1 MTKRTLIIGLCL
13 AVMPAYAQEAPPSQ
27 NKSLSE
33 LFGQKKTKF
42 LPVHQAFGVNARQD
56 GDVLSVAFKVTP
68 EHYVYQDKLAL
79 VLPDGVTASAW
90 QFDKTPT
97 MIDDPTFGQV
107 AVFEEDVVA
116 SVVLMSDKEM
126 TAPVGIKWQGCA
138 KAGLCYPPETL
149 TTHVAIHAKK
159 TTPDLPSD
167 VSWVGVPAVLP
178 QTESSHQDT
187 PAPPFPQETAPAT
200 TEAPPSPL
208 VQLSDTSPVPPEMMG
223 GDGFGLSSDLEPLPS
238 VFDVGQNDGTL
249 DHQERVHELTAPD
262 ITVNHTLSDKPT
274 DPFGMTKRPVVAVG
288 LLFLLGLLLALTPCV
303 YPMIPIVANI
313 VARHHATDAKQGLM
327 LSASYGMGVATAYG
341 LLGMIIAWFGQTLGL
356 INYLQNPYVLG
367 GFALVF
373 VVLALGMFDVVRLK
387 LPNAIAQTLQ
397 KKSQSADRHLGSMGG
412 SFLVGL
418 LSALVVSPCVSLP
431 MAGALSAVATTGN
444 APLGFVALFMLGL
457 GLSVPLV
464 VMGAMQGKFMP
475 KSGAWMASVKEF
487 CGLLLLAVA
496 VSLIERVW
504 SSGVVLVL
512 WAVWFSLF
520 AVWLYRLTVLPAKAM
535 SFLAFVWAVCL
546 MVGAGMGNTDAWRP
560 LAILAHST
568 LQNHRDLTVT
578 TLNELDD
585 ILAKNNKV
593 LVDVTATWCIECRI
607 MERTL
612 FTNRPSE
619 LSDYQ
624 VVKFDITNTTDDSR
638 ALLARYGLF
647 GPPALLIYHQG
658 QLKNVLLGETKRAD
672 FIHALIKL

>member
-1 MTKRTLIIGLCL
+1 MTKHALIIGLCL

-42 LPVHQAFGVNARQD
+42 LPVHQAFGVNAKQD
-56 GDVLSVAFKVTP
+56 GDVLSVVFRVTP

-107 AVFEEDVVA
+107 AVFEEDMVA
-116 SVVLMSDKEM
+116 SVVLTSDREI
-126 TAPVGIKWQGCA
+126 TAPIGIKWQGCA

-149 TTHVAIHAKK
+149 NANIAMHAKK
-159 TTPDLPSD
+159 TPVLPSDLPS
-167 VSWVGVPAVLP
+167 VSTPQAVV
-178 QTESSHQDT
+178 QTEPSYQDA
-187 PAPPFPQETAPAT
+187 PAPPNPQETPSAT
-200 TEAPPSPL
+200 TDIPPSPL
-208 VQLSDTSPVPPEMMG
+208 VQLSDVQTAPPEVMG
-223 GDGFGLSSDLEPLPS
+223 GDGFGLSNDPEPLPS
-238 VFDVGQNDGTL
+238 VFDMGQDDGTL
-249 DHQERVHELTAPD
+249 DREELAHEPTAPSAT
-262 ITVNHTLSDKPT
+262 INHTLTDKPT
-274 DPFGMTKRPVVAVG
+274 DPFGITKRPVVAVG

-313 VARHHATDAKQGLM
+313 VARHNATDAKQGLL
-327 LSASYGMGVATAYG
+327 LSASYGVGVATAYG
-341 LLGMIIAWFGQTLGL
+341 LLGMIIAWFGQTLGVM
-356 INYLQNPYVLG
+356 NHLQNPYVLG

-373 VVLALGMFDVVRLK
+373 VVLALGMFDVIRLK
-387 LPNAIAQTLQ
+387 LPSTIAQTLQ
-397 KKSQSADRHLGSMGG
+397 KKSQSADRHLGSMSG

-444 APLGFVALFMLGL
+444 ALLGFVALFMLGL

-464 VMGAMQGKFMP
+464 IMGTMQGKFMP
-475 KSGAWMASVKEF
+475 KSGVWMVSVKEF

-496 VSLIERVW
+496 VSLMERMW
-504 SSGVVLVL
+504 SSGVILVL
-512 WAVWFSLF
+512 WAVWFSLS

-535 SFLAFVWAVCL
+535 SFLAGVWAVCL

-560 LAILAHST
+560 LAVSAHST

-578 TLNELDD
+578 TLSELDD
-585 ILAKNNKV
+585 ILVKTDKV
-593 LVDVTATWCIECRI
+593 LVDVTATWCVECRI

-612 FTNRPSE
+612 FANRPSE
-619 LSDYQ
+619 LSAYQ

-658 QLKNVLLGETKRAD
+658 QLKNILLGETKRTD
-672 FIHALIKL
+672 FIHALNGG